1 MPLNGNLGNKVLPL
15 INSSTLPF
23 EISIYEQ
30 TEKVNIKI
38 DRYRY
43 RKYFKIYT
51 TCK

>member
-15 INSSTLPF
+15 MNSSTLPF

-30 TEKVNIKI
+30 TEKV

>member
-23 EISIYEQ
+23 EISTYKQSEG
-30 TEKVNIKI
+30 V